1 MSKVQRLVNLENQ
14 KQVRGVGVVFVA
26 VGGCGGVGLVDDER
40 MNASFYGAKQTP
52 LTPVRLTAIKIIAI
66 TIQHSKKEAAHRS
79 PAHTPKL
86 TTVTHTV
93 PISCCHITGARSK

>member
-40 MNASFYGAKQTP
+40 MNASLLF
-52 LTPVRLTAIKIIAI
+52 
-66 TIQHSKKEAAHRS
+66 
-79 PAHTPKL
+79 
-86 TTVTHTV
+86 
-93 PISCCHITGARSK
+93 